1 MSDAKDLMPSGM
13 KKIRRAFTDKAATDE
28 EDFHEGRLVW

>member
-13 KKIRRAFTDKAATDE
+13 KKIRRSLADKAATNE
-28 EDFHEGRLVW
+28 EDFHEGRLV